1 LAKSEKGGKKM
12 LKQTLQINNIDDY
25 LYYFIEKANEQS
37 FEIRFPQVKERIL
50 QNCAELKNSIASIDG
65 RNFFQ
70 HLAQIN
76 GLESEIWILI
86 EMCSI
91 ADSEGAS
98 IFSEEEILT
107 IAQNDFKTYFKEKC
121 GINILNTPPHSLHF
135 LTK

>member
-1 LAKSEKGGKKM
+1 
-12 LKQTLQINNIDDY
+12 
-25 LYYFIEKANEQS
+25 
-37 FEIRFPQVKERIL
+37 
-50 QNCAELKNSIASIDG
+50 
-65 RNFFQ
+65 
-70 HLAQIN
+70 
-76 GLESEIWILI
+76 
-86 EMCSI
+86 MCSI

>member
-1 LAKSEKGGKKM
+1 M

-50 QNCAELKNSIASIDG
+50 QNCAELKNRIASIDE